1 MQTFIAHYR
10 SLNASKDRAKG
21 LFEFDSESRLGS
33 KANASDARMKMLELF
48 GNEALSWTIENIER
62 KPASKQDKQADG
74 QLELAF
80 RNPVKKKRKT
90 STKRGVL

>member
-10 SLNASKDRAKG
+10 SLNASAKRAKG
-21 LFEFDSESRLGS
+21 LFEFESKSRLGS

-48 GNEALSWTIENIER
+48 GNDALSWTIENIEH
-62 KPASKQDKQADG
+62 KPTAKQDKTADG
-74 QLELAF
+74 QLELDF
-80 RNPVKKKRKT
+80 RNPVKKARKR